1 MSHNRVKGDQVKLSI
16 DYLQSNDFEMATNV
30 LGGIDMVKDFF
41 LFSDKC
47 GNRELQKCADEFAKD
62 LKKLRGKTRINIWK
76 YIKDPDAK
84 GGDNG
89 EDGDEDAPKDTT
101 GYENIVS

>member
-1 MSHNRVKGDQVKLSI
+1 
-16 DYLQSNDFEMATNV
+16 MATNV

-76 YIKDPDAK
+76 YIKDPDANK
-84 GGDNG
+84 GGDSG
-89 EDGDEDAPKDTT
+89 EDGDEDAPKETT